1 MGHPLCKTTWWFL
14 KRNRIA
20 MRSSS
25 RTATGHPEEW
35 KAGLKQKSG
44 DLCS

>member
-1 MGHPLCKTTWWFL
+1 MGQPLCETTWWFL

-25 RTATGHPEEW
+25 PAARGHPEER